1 LPFSE
6 LVYPELVSGEG
17 CSVGKSKSHSQVVL
31 KKHRTKY
38 SLAQNLH
45 RLLKFMN
52 QVAQEMFYGNLI
64 LEDAMRGLVV
74 SIMLN
79 SKK

>member
-1 LPFSE
+1 MHILITALSQE
-6 LVYPELVSGEG
+6 I
-17 CSVGKSKSHSQVVL
+17 SKNCKLL

-38 SLAQNLH
+38 SVAQNLL
-45 RLLKFMN
+45 RLLMFMN
-52 QVAQEMFYGNLI
+52 QVAREMFYGNLI
-64 LEDAMRGLVV
+64 LEDAMRRLVV